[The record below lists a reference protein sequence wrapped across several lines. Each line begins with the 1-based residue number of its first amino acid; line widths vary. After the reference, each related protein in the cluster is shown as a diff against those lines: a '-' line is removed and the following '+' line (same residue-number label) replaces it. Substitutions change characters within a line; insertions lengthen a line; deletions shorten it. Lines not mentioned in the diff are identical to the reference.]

1 MATTTPHENPAF
13 IDDHGHNRSNGIY
26 GSSYNHSNN
35 NQQPAPATAR
45 NTDNELPTT
54 CKDKTLPERD
64 TWGKGVEFLMSC
76 IAMSVGLGNVWR
88 FPFTALDNGGGAF
101 LIPYLVV
108 LFLVGKPI
116 YYLEMIIGQFSS
128 RGSVKVFDL
137 CPAMRGVGIGQV
149 VSISMVTTYY
159 VAIMGMTLKY
169 FIDSFYSPLPWSQCK
184 DSWNAVCVAS
194 SDKNTANYLYVQPQ
208 NVTTSVFNV
217 SVNISN
223 YTSSALT
230 STKPTAS
237 AELYFINCTIFVCI
251 GMGQAFMVY
260 MLGTYYEAVCS
271 IIFNYLIQSFR
282 NPLPWAYCKETW
294 NVNCIDSAVTKREH
308 TNLTNLWQPIRSN
321 DNNRTTSS
329 SELYFI
335 NEVLKEKDNINDG
348 IGAPNWQLVIGLF
361 ASWLCV
367 FCVIMRGVKSSG
379 KASYFLAIF
388 PYVIM
393 AVLLV
398 RALTLPGSVDGILY
412 FIKPQ
417 WSKILDP
424 KVWYAAVTQC
434 FYSLSVCFGNIIMY
448 ASYNKF
454 GHNVHRDATIVT
466 GLDTCTSLLAGF
478 TIFGILGHLAHEI
491 GTDDIGSVVKGG
503 AGLAF
508 ISYPDAIAKFQS
520 LPQIFSVLFF
530 LMLFVLGIGSN
541 IAMTSCTVTA
551 VRDNFPKIKQWQCA
565 LVLAIVSFCIG
576 LAYIT
581 PGGQFILTLVDYYGA
596 SMIALVLGIFELY
609 VLGWIYGVDRLC
621 KDAEFMMGRKVGLYW
636 RWCWSVITPL
646 IMTIILIYFLSTYT
660 PLTYNNVPFPNWAY
674 ALGWTI
680 TAVGVLQLPLWLI
693 VAIIRDPGV
702 TWREKFIGAFKP
714 KKDWGPSDPLLRE
727 QYNKAMDNESIANQ
741 GLGCCG
747 WIKKNIFG

>member
-1 MATTTPHENPAF
+1 MAATHENPAF

-26 GSSYNHSNN
+26 RNYNRSIN
-35 NQQPAPATAR
+35 NQAASTTAR

-137 CPAMRGVGIGQV
+137 CPAMRG
-149 VSISMVTTYY
+149 
-159 VAIMGMTLKY
+159 
-169 FIDSFYSPLPWSQCK
+169 
-184 DSWNAVCVAS
+184 
-194 SDKNTANYLYVQPQ
+194 
-208 NVTTSVFNV
+208 
-217 SVNISN
+217 
-223 YTSSALT
+223 
-230 STKPTAS
+230 
-237 AELYFINCTIFVCI
+237 I

-260 MLGTYYEAVCS
+260 LLGTYYEAICS
-271 IIFNYLIQSFR
+271 LVINYLVQSFR
-282 NPLPWAYCKETW
+282 NPLPWAYCKEAW
-294 NVNCIDSAVTKREH
+294 NFNCINSAVTKREQA
-308 TNLTNLWQPIRSN
+308 NLTKLWQRMRS
-321 DNNRTTSS
+321 DDDNRTISS

-335 NEVLKEKDNINDG
+335 NEILKEKDNIDDG

-367 FCVIMRGVKSSG
+367 FSVIIRGVKSSG

-388 PYVIM
+388 PYIIM
-393 AVLLV
+393 AVLLG

-508 ISYPDAIAKFQS
+508 ISYPDAIAKFEN

-551 VRDNFPKIKQWQCA
+551 IRDNFPNVKQWQCA
-565 LVLAIVSFCIG
+565 LGIAVVSFCIG

-581 PGGQFILTLVDYYGA
+581 PGGQFILTLVDYFGA

-609 VLGWIYGVDRLC
+609 VLGWVYGVDRLC

-660 PLTYNNVPFPNWAY
+660 PLTYNNVSYPNWAY

-693 VAIIRDPGV
+693 VAVIRDPGV

-714 KKDWGPSDPLLRE
+714 KHDWGPIDPLLRE

-741 GLGCCG
+741 GLGCFG

>member
-1 MATTTPHENPAF
+1 MVTPHENPAF
-13 IDDHGHNRSNGIY
+13 IGDDGVSRSQQLN
-26 GSSYNHSNN
+26 NHSDSEPPPKSAK
-35 NQQPAPATAR
+35 PA
-45 NTDNELPTT
+45 
-54 CKDKTLPERD
+54 KEREQ
-64 TWGKGVEFLMSC
+64 WGKGIEFLMSC

-108 LFLVGKPI
+108 LFLIGKPI

-137 CPAMRGVGIGQV
+137 CPAMRGIGIGQV

-159 VAIMGMTLKY
+159 VAIMGMTMRYL
-169 FIDSFYSPLPWSQCK
+169 FDSFRSPLPWSQCD

-194 SDKNTANYLYVQPQ
+194 IEKNTADFLYNSADSISNQSQ
-208 NVTTSVFNV
+208 MLNSSILMSLNNVTTSEALQ
-217 SVNISN
+217 SSKP
-223 YTSSALT
+223 TSSA
-230 STKPTAS
+230 
-237 AELYFINCTIFVCI
+237 
-251 GMGQAFMVY
+251 
-260 MLGTYYEAVCS
+260 
-271 IIFNYLIQSFR
+271 
-282 NPLPWAYCKETW
+282 
-294 NVNCIDSAVTKREH
+294 
-308 TNLTNLWQPIRSN
+308 
-321 DNNRTTSS
+321 
-329 SELYFI
+329 ELYFI
-335 NEVLKEKDNINDG
+335 NEVLREKPNINDG
-348 IGAPNWQLVIGLF
+348 IGLPNWELVLGLF
-361 ASWLCV
+361 VSWLCV
-367 FCVIMRGVKSSG
+367 FLIIFKGVKSSG

-388 PYVIM
+388 PYIVM

-398 RALTLPGSVDGILY
+398 RAVTLPGSLDGIIY
-412 FIKPQ
+412 FIKPD

-551 VRDNFPKIKQWQCA
+551 IRDFFPKIKQWQCA
-565 LVLAIVSFCIG
+565 LGIAIFSFCIG
-576 LAYIT
+576 LAYVT
-581 PGGQFILTLVDYYGA
+581 PGGQFILTLVDYFGA
-596 SMIALVLGIFELY
+596 SMIALVLGIAELY
-609 VLGWIYGVDRLC
+609 VLGWVYGVDRLC
-621 KDAEFMMGRKVGLYW
+621 RDAEFMMGRKVGPYW

-646 IMTIILIYFLSTYT
+646 IMTAILVYFLSTYT
-660 PLTYNNVPFPNWAY
+660 PLTYNNVTYPNWAY
-674 ALGWTI
+674 AIGWTI
-680 TAVGVLQLPLWLI
+680 TCFGVMQVPIWIVVAVVR
-693 VAIIRDPGV
+693 APGSSLS
-702 TWREKFIGAFKP
+702 EKLRNAFKP
-714 KKDWGPSDPLLRE
+714 KHDWGPSDPLLRE
-727 QYNKAMDNESIANQ
+727 QYNKLIANEAIASQ
-741 GLGCCG
+741 DLGCWG
-747 WIKKNIFG
+747 FIKKNIFG

>member
-1 MATTTPHENPAF
+1 MSKYETSYLNKIPLTACEENVNLGKISSSDMAATHENPAF

-26 GSSYNHSNN
+26 RNYNRSIN
-35 NQQPAPATAR
+35 NQAASTTAR

-217 SVNISN
+217 SVNVSN
-223 YTSSALT
+223 YTSSVL
-230 STKPTAS
+230 SNTKPTAS
-237 AELYFINCTIFVCI
+237 AELYFINEI
-251 GMGQAFMVY
+251 
-260 MLGTYYEAVCS
+260 
-271 IIFNYLIQSFR
+271 
-282 NPLPWAYCKETW
+282 
-294 NVNCIDSAVTKREH
+294 
-308 TNLTNLWQPIRSN
+308 
-321 DNNRTTSS
+321 
-329 SELYFI
+329 
-335 NEVLKEKDNINDG
+335 LKEKDNIDDG

-367 FCVIMRGVKSSG
+367 FSVIIRGVKSSG

-388 PYVIM
+388 PYIIM
-393 AVLLV
+393 AVLLG

-508 ISYPDAIAKFQS
+508 ISYPDAIAKFEN

-551 VRDNFPKIKQWQCA
+551 IRDNFPNVKQWQCA
-565 LVLAIVSFCIG
+565 LGIAVVSFCIG

-581 PGGQFILTLVDYYGA
+581 PGGQFILTLVDYFGA

-609 VLGWIYGVDRLC
+609 VLGWVYGVDRLC

-660 PLTYNNVPFPNWAY
+660 PLTYNNVSYPNWAY

-693 VAIIRDPGV
+693 VAVIRDPGV

-714 KKDWGPSDPLLRE
+714 KHDWGPIDPLLRE

>member
-1 MATTTPHENPAF
+1 MTTPHENPAF
-13 IDDHGHNRSNGIY
+13 VGDDGRGGISKNNVEVGRSV
-26 GSSYNHSNN
+26 S
-35 NQQPAPATAR
+35 
-45 NTDNELPTT
+45 TDNNDPLP
-54 CKDKTLPERD
+54 KDKSMPERD
-64 TWGKGVEFLMSC
+64 TWGKGIEFLLSC

-137 CPAMRGVGIGQV
+137 CPAMRGVGIGQI

-159 VAIMGMTLKY
+159 VAIMGMTVRYL
-169 FIDSFYSPLPWSQCK
+169 FESFKSPLPWTQCS

-194 SDKNTANYLYVQPQ
+194 AEVNTADFLYSASNNLSSTVSPITLTNVSSVLMN
-208 NVTTSVFNV
+208 NVTSL
-217 SVNISN
+217 SSIQPK
-223 YTSSALT
+223 SSA
-230 STKPTAS
+230 
-237 AELYFINCTIFVCI
+237 
-251 GMGQAFMVY
+251 
-260 MLGTYYEAVCS
+260 
-271 IIFNYLIQSFR
+271 
-282 NPLPWAYCKETW
+282 
-294 NVNCIDSAVTKREH
+294 
-308 TNLTNLWQPIRSN
+308 
-321 DNNRTTSS
+321 
-329 SELYFI
+329 ELYFI
-335 NEVLKEKDNINDG
+335 NEVLREKQNINDG
-348 IGAPNWQLVIGLF
+348 IGLPNWELVLGLF
-361 ASWLCV
+361 VSWLFV
-367 FCVIMRGVKSSG
+367 FAIISRGVKSSG

-393 AVLLV
+393 LVLLI
-398 RALTLPGSVDGILY
+398 RAVTLPGSIDGIIY
-412 FIKPQ
+412 FIKPD

-508 ISYPDAIAKFQS
+508 ISYPDAIAKFKQ

-551 VRDNFPKIKQWQCA
+551 IRDNFPKAKQWQCA
-565 LVLAIVSFCIG
+565 LGIAVVSFAIG
-576 LAYIT
+576 LAYVT
-581 PGGQFILTLVDYYGA
+581 PGGQFILTLVDYFGA
-596 SMIALVLGIFELY
+596 SMIALVLGIAELY
-609 VLGWIYGVDRLC
+609 ALGWIYGVDRLC
-621 KDAEFMMGRKVGLYW
+621 KDAEFMMGRKVGPYW
-636 RWCWSVITPL
+636 RWCWAVVTPL
-646 IMTIILIYFLSTYT
+646 IMTVILIYFLSTYT
-660 PLTYNNVPFPNWAY
+660 PLTYNGVQYPDWAY
-674 ALGWTI
+674 AIGWTI
-680 TAVGVLQLPLWLI
+680 TCFGVLQIPIWI
-693 VAIIRDPGV
+693 VVAAIRAPGS
-702 TWREKFIGAFKP
+702 TWGEKLRNSFKP
-714 KKDWGPSDPLLRE
+714 KHDWGPTDPLLRE
-727 QYNKAMDNESIANQ
+727 QYNKEIDNESIANQ
-741 GLGCCG
+741 GLGCWG
-747 WIKKNIFG
+747 SIKKNIFG